1 MTANVTDLV
10 DRYIA
15 MWNETDAKR
24 RREIIAR
31 TWTDDAHYIDP
42 LMSGDGPTGI
52 DAMVKGVQERFPGHR
67 FRLTSAVD
75 THHDRVRFNWELA
88 PEKGAALAGGVD
100 FGVIA
105 SDGRLKTITGFLDQL
120 PKAAK

>member
-1 MTANVTDLV
+1 MTDFTDLA

-31 TWTDDAHYIDP
+31 LWTDNARYVDP
-42 LMSGDGPTGI
+42 LMSSEGASGI
-52 DAMVKGVQERFPGHR
+52 DAMVQGVQERFPGHR
-67 FRLTSAVD
+67 FRRTSKVD
-75 THHDRVRFNWELA
+75 AHNHCLRFGWELGPSPDA
-88 PEKGAALAGGVD
+88 PPLVAGID

-105 SDGRLKTITGFLDQL
+105 ADGRLQAITGFLDRVPQ
-120 PKAAK
+120 AA

>member
-1 MTANVTDLV
+1 MSTNVTELV

-31 TWTDDAHYIDP
+31 TWTDDAHYLDP
-42 LMSGDGPTGI
+42 LISGDGPSGI

-67 FRLTSAVD
+67 FRLTSKVD
-75 THHDRVRFNWELA
+75 AHNDRVRFGWELA
-88 PEKGAALAGGVD
+88 PQGGAALAGGVD
-100 FGVIA
+100 FGVIS
-105 SDGRLKTITGFLDQL
+105 SDGRLKAITGFLDQL
-120 PKAAK
+120 PKAAE

>member
-1 MTANVTDLV
+1 MTDFTELA

-31 TWTDDAHYIDP
+31 LWTDNARYVDP
-42 LMSGDGPTGI
+42 LMSGEGANGI
-52 DAMVKGVQERFPGHR
+52 DAMVAAVQQRFPGHR
-67 FRLTSAVD
+67 FRRTGKVD
-75 THHDRVRFNWELA
+75 AHNHCLRFGWALGASPDA
-88 PEKGAALAGGVD
+88 PPLVAGID

-105 SDGRLKTITGFLDQL
+105 ADGRLQAITGFLDQV
-120 PKAAK
+120 PQAA